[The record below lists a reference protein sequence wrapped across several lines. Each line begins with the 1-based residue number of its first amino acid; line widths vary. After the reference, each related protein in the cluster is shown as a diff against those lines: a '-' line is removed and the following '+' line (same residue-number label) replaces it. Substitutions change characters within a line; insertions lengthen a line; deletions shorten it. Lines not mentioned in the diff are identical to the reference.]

1 MKLTNWIRFTVA
13 SQDDEILIG
22 LYNQAL
28 FGIKCDEEG
37 NEIEGE
43 SVTQFNRFVIG
54 LLFFNIEIFYR

>member
-1 MKLTNWIRFTVA
+1 MKLPNWIRFTVA

-28 FGIKCDEEG
+28 LGIKCDEEG

-43 SVTQFNRFVIG
+43 PVKFNRFVIG